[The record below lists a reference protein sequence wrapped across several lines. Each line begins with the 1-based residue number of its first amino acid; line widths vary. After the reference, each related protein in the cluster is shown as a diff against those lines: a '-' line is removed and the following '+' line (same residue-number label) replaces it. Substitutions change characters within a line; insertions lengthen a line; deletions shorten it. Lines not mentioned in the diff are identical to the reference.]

1 MTETIPARYDWFQTT
16 AVIHLRCD
24 EDLAPDPGYADSW
37 HTHLYGGVDGMLS
50 DLPDDPDAENY
61 ADHAH
66 DYTPFDAWYT
76 NPDKPIMKPVV
87 ETRHV
92 KGYIEYWRHEFD
104 PELMVYVFGLGP
116 YNKSIYEDQKDENW
130 LDDQYQFL
138 VDYIQRS
145 LTNRTWA
152 MTEDIVAADLIGS
165 ALNTILEMSE
175 ISFKEACIE
184 CMSFLEDNYN
194 L

>member
-1 MTETIPARYDWFQTT
+1 MPKKYQNTPEFNSTIQWIYLELKQ
-16 AVIHLRCD
+16 V
-24 EDLAPDPGYADSW
+24 
-37 HTHLYGGVDGMLS
+37 
-50 DLPDDPDAENY
+50 AE
-61 ADHAH
+61 
-66 DYTPFDAWYT
+66 
-76 NPDKPIMKPVV
+76 
-87 ETRHV
+87 
-92 KGYIEYWRHEFD
+92 D
-104 PELMVYVFGLGP
+104 PEWDEEEL
-116 YNKSIYEDQKDENW
+116 DENW

-152 MTEDIVAADLIGS
+152 VTEDIVAADLIGS

-184 CMSFLEDNYN
+184 CMSFLEGNYN